1 MKNTVMRIVAALL
14 VAPLIADYLYFTIN
28 IFRDQPKYMMVHME
42 VFYILDI
49 LALIAVVV
57 GVLISNR
64 LAQYCEF
71 YLQKLDQI
79 LTVNIGENSLGF

>member
-1 MKNTVMRIVAALL
+1 MKNTVLRIVAALL

-57 GVLISNR
+57 GVLISKY
-64 LAQYCEF
+64 A
-71 YLQKLDQI
+71 
-79 LTVNIGENSLGF
+79 